1 VPAVG
6 YPDLLAYIHNSY
18 LMKMYQY
25 EYFGSE
31 AGDAAEGACG
41 APVYQQTDDKEL
53 DGITMG
59 FVWWMCGQDM
69 IVAAIDELLNDGWQI
84 ADL

>member
-41 APVYQQTDDKEL
+41 APVYQQTDSMVD
-53 DGITMG
+53 
-59 FVWWMCGQDM
+59 VWAGYDRRRHR
-69 IVAAIDELLNDGWQI
+69 
-84 ADL
+84 